1 MSCLLNVYQYVNW
14 RSLVNL
20 YNVWI
25 DQGFELIKEEE
36 RYATFIETKIE
47 DKLERYLDLKNEI
60 LFI

>member
-1 MSCLLNVYQYVNW
+1 
-14 RSLVNL
+14 LVNL
-20 YNVWI
+20 YNVLI

-36 RYATFIETKIE
+36 RYAIFIETKIE